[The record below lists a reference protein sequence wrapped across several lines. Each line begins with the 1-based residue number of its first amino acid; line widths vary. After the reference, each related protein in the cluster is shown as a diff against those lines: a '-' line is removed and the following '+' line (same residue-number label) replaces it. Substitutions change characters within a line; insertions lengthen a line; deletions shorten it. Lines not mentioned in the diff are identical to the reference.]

1 MSTSVRIPEE
11 TQRRIDAL
19 AERTHRS
26 KSFYLL
32 EAIKRGLP
40 QIEWE
45 YDLAQRA
52 ADVRGGRVVTEALD
66 DVVRDLGLDD

>member
-1 MSTSVRIPEE
+1 MRIPEE
-11 TQRRIDAL
+11 
-19 AERTHRS
+19 THRS
-26 KSFYLL
+26 KSFYPL

-40 QIEWE
+40 HIEWE

-66 DVVRDLGLDD
+66 YVMREDR

>member
-32 EAIKRGLP
+32 EAIKRLP

-66 DVVRDLGLDD
+66 DVVRDLGLED